1 MKKITL
7 LVTIVFISMLL
18 TACMTTM
25 LWNESSAT
33 STTKEFETLKEDQV
47 SGFAKVVQQNSTTN
61 FLVIGVDN
69 AYLIEDGSE
78 DVNQLLLLAAKNTSF
93 EMLTGQDQAL
103 LLDVDSKNKSNYIF
117 NSNLAFR
124 ITVRNPSVEQKELFK
139 AQSEKL
145 NIKFQEKDNELFLI
159 RNIPVKGKIVM
170 LNDEMKAMKL
180 QNMSK
185 TYKVKVGYYDVHR
198 SWNKFTLIDNI
209 IQTPF
214 ALVADAIIVPFAV
227 VGIAVGGAST
237 LTK

>member
-1 MKKITL
+1 M
-7 LVTIVFISMLL
+7 TIFISMLL

-25 LWNESSAT
+25 LWNENSAT
-33 STTKEFETLKEDQV
+33 STTKKFETLKEDQV
-47 SGFAKVVQQNSTTN
+47 SGFAKVVQQNSITN
-61 FLVIGVDN
+61 FLVVGIDN

-78 DVNQLLLLAAKNTSF
+78 DVNQFLLLGAKNTSL

-103 LLDVDSKNKSNYIF
+103 LLDIDSKNKSNYIF
-117 NSNLAFR
+117 NANLAFR
-124 ITVRNPSVEQKELFK
+124 ITVKNPSVAQKELFK

-145 NIKFQEKDNELFLI
+145 NIKLQEKDNELFLI

-214 ALVADAIIVPFAV
+214 ALVADAIIVPLAV
-227 VGIAVGGAST
+227 IGIAAGGVST
-237 LTK
+237 FTK